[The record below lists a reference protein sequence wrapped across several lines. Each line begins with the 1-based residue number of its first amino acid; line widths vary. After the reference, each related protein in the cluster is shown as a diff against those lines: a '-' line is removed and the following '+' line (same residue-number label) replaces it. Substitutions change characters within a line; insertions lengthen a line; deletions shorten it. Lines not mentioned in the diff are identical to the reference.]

1 MRKHGWIERQVAG
14 MVGRC
19 GGRFPS
25 ALISGLALAASG
37 SVEAATIVAYD
48 GANSPT
54 TAVASEW
61 LAGVTP
67 LDLSRGAGLNAG
79 SGGTFN
85 SSGWTD
91 EATDYLEWGWSASQ
105 PIDLIDLDLRYDR
118 SGSGPSV
125 VDIQLS
131 VNGGAFSSIFN
142 DPSVDEAGEDVLDVD
157 LTSYTAVT
165 SAMFRLF
172 GSGASSGT
180 GTFDLEPMTGV
191 TPAAAILVSG
201 LAAPV
206 PEPSTQSLALLAGL
220 CLLVARRRPRRA

>member
-1 MRKHGWIERQVAG
+1 MIGGLVLASQAG
-14 MVGRC
+14 
-19 GGRFPS
+19 
-25 ALISGLALAASG
+25 
-37 SVEAATIVAYD
+37 AATIVAYD

-54 TAVASEW
+54 TAAASEW

-67 LDLSRGAGLNAG
+67 LDLSRGAGLGAG

-91 EATDYLEWGWSASQ
+91 EATDYVEWGWSASQ
-105 PIDLIDLDLRYDR
+105 PIDLTDLDLRYDR
-118 SGSGPSV
+118 SASGPAV

-131 VNGGAFSSIFN
+131 VNGGAFTSIFN
-142 DPSVDEAGEDVLDVD
+142 DPSVDEAGEDVLDID
-157 LTSYTAVT
+157 LTAYTGVT

-172 GSGASSGT
+172 GTGASSGT
-180 GTFDLEPMTGV
+180 GTFDLEPLTGV
-191 TPAAAILVSG
+191 TPAAAIMVAG

-220 CLLVARRRPRRA
+220 GLLIAGRRRRK